1 MCRCVN
7 VQMCTCA
14 DVQMCMSP
22 LQVGMLA
29 WRVTMNT
36 PEYPEGRDIIVIAND
51 ITINVGTFGVQED
64 IVFEKARDL

>member
-1 MCRCVN
+1 
-7 VQMCTCA
+7 
-14 DVQMCMSP
+14 
-22 LQVGMLA
+22 MLA